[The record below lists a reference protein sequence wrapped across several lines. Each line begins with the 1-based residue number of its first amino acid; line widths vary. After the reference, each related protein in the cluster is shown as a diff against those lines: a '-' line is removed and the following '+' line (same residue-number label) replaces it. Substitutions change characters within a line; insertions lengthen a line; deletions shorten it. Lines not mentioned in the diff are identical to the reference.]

1 MTQDPPTAPAVD
13 WTRPDAYRHWLEE
26 RVRYSDLDPNDHANN
41 GAIASY
47 VEASRVAMF
56 EPANPAIDAA
66 NGAFVIVRLVVD
78 FKAELRYGQKIR
90 IGGRFERFGNT
101 SALARTGIFRGE
113 ECVAVAEA
121 VLVLIDRTA
130 RKATPLTPAVR
141 EALSAY
147 A

>member
-1 MTQDPPTAPAVD
+1 MTRTPPTATAEDWSLPA
-13 WTRPDAYRHWLEE
+13 TYRHWLDE

-56 EPANPAIDAA
+56 EHADAAIAAA

-78 FKAELRYGQKIR
+78 FKAELRYGERIR

-101 SALARTGIFRGE
+101 SAIARTGIFRDGA
-113 ECVAVAEA
+113 CVAVAEA
-121 VLVLIDRTA
+121 VLVLIDKETR
-130 RKATPLTPAVR
+130 RPTPLPADLR
-141 EALSAY
+141 AALAVH

>member
-1 MTQDPPTAPAVD
+1 MTRDPPTAPVED
-13 WTRPDAYRHWLEE
+13 WTLPASYCHWLDE

-56 EPANPAIDAA
+56 EHANPAIAAA

-78 FKAELRYGQKIR
+78 FKAELRYGQQIR

-101 SALARTGIFRGE
+101 SALARTGLFRGE
-113 ECVAVAEA
+113 DCVAIAEA
-121 VLVLIDRTA
+121 VLVLIDKQTR
-130 RKATPLTPAVR
+130 RPMPLPSDVR
-141 EALSAY
+141 VALAIH

>member
-1 MTQDPPTAPAVD
+1 MTQTPPTASGND
-13 WTRPDAYRHWLEE
+13 YTDASHYRHWLDE

-56 EPANPAIDAA
+56 EPANPAIAA
-66 NGAFVIVRLVVD
+66 AGGAFVIVRLVVD
-78 FKAELRYGQKIR
+78 FKAELRYGQNIR
-90 IGGRFERFGNT
+90 IGGRFERFGN
-101 SALARTGIFRGE
+101 SSLVARCGIFHGDA
-113 ECVAVAEA
+113 CVAVGEA
-121 VLVLIDRTA
+121 VCVLID
-130 RKATPLTPAVR
+130 KATRRPTPMPTAVR

>member
-1 MTQDPPTAPAVD
+1 MTRTPPTATDED
-13 WTRPDAYRHWLEE
+13 WTRPEAYRHWLDE

-56 EPANPAIDAA
+56 EHANPAIAAA

-101 SALARTGIFRGE
+101 STLARTGLFRGDD
-113 ECVAVAEA
+113 CVAVAEA
-121 VLVLIDRTA
+121 VLVLIDRTT
-130 RKATPLTPAVR
+130 RRPTPLSPDVRAALAVH
-141 EALSAY
+141 A
-147 A
+147 